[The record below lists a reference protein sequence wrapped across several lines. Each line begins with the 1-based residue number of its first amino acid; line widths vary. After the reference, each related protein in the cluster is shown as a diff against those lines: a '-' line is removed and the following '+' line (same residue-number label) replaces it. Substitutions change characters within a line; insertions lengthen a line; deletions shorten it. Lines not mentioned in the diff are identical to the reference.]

1 MNKIFITISIITFS
15 IYTLNAQQVHI
26 LDVYIK
32 QGLENNLALQQKNLN
47 LEKSLLAL
55 KEANGLFYPAITLNA
70 QYTLANGGRSTNL
83 PIGDL
88 LNPVYSSLNQVLQN
102 MGQPGNFPQIDNQKI
117 QFLPNDYHDS
127 KLRVTMPLVN
137 AEIYY
142 NRKYKKEMITYTQAE
157 TNVYKRELVKEIK
170 TAYMRYLQSI
180 KVVEAYNSAS
190 GLVKE
195 ALRVNEK
202 LVKNQMAGNDK
213 VLRMKA
219 ELSQVEAQ
227 QTKAENDKS
236 TAASYFNF
244 LINQPLQSPVL
255 IDSLLLNNQELVNAQ
270 PVYKDI
276 QKREELTQMHSASA
290 ATRINL
296 NLKQAYWIPTISNVT
311 DLGYQGYQYKF
322 NSEQRYMMN
331 VIDLKWNIFDGFQ
344 NRRKIS
350 QAKLDLQTMD
360 KKMVETEQQLALQ
373 LQLAQN
379 NLESSVK
386 AETANQSSLESSKE
400 YYKLVS
406 RQYTEGQKSML
417 DLLDARNQFTNSQ
430 ISFTVSHFETLV
442 RQAELE
448 RATAEYPLP

>member
-1 MNKIFITISIITFS
+1 
-15 IYTLNAQQVHI
+15 
-26 LDVYIK
+26 
-32 QGLENNLALQQKNLN
+32 
-47 LEKSLLAL
+47 
-55 KEANGLFYPAITLNA
+55 
-70 QYTLANGGRSTNL
+70 
-83 PIGDL
+83 L
-88 LNPVYSSLNQVLQN
+88 LNPVYSSLNQILQN

-360 KKMVETEQQLALQ
+360 KKMIETEQQLALQ

>member
-1 MNKIFITISIITFS
+1 MNRIFITISVITIF
-15 IYTLNAQQVHI
+15 TFNAKAQQGSV
-26 LDVYIK
+26 LDFYIK
-32 QGLENNLALQQKNLN
+32 QGLENNLALQQKKLN
-47 LEKSLLAL
+47 LEKSLIAL
-55 KEANGLFYPAITLNA
+55 KEANGLFYPAVSLNA
-70 QYTLANGGRSTNL
+70 QYTLASGGRSTNL
-83 PIGDL
+83 PIGDI
-88 LNPVYSSLNQVLQN
+88 LNPVYSSLNQILQN

-127 KLRVTMPLVN
+127 KFRVTLPLIN

-142 NRKYKKEMITYTQAE
+142 NRKYKKEMITYAQAE

-170 TAYMRYLQSI
+170 TAYLRYLQSV
-180 KVVEAYNSAS
+180 KVVEAYSSAS
-190 GLVKE
+190 DLVKE

-227 QTKAENDKS
+227 QTKADNDKS

-244 LINQPLQSPVL
+244 LINQPLQSLVL
-255 IDSLLLNNQELVNAQ
+255 IDSLLLNNQEPINPQ
-270 PVYKDI
+270 PVAQGF
-276 QKREELTQMHSASA
+276 QKREELAQMQSARA
-290 ATRINL
+290 AIRINL
-296 NLKQAYWIPTISNVT
+296 NLKQAYWIPSISNVT

-322 NSEQRYMMN
+322 NSEQRYAMN

-350 QAKLDLQTMD
+350 QAKLDLQSMD
-360 KKMVETEQQLALQ
+360 KKMTETEQQLALQ

-379 NLESSVK
+379 NLETSVK
-386 AETANQSSLESSKE
+386 AESANQSSLISSKE
-400 YYKLVS
+400 YYKLIN
-406 RQYTEGQKSML
+406 RQYAEGQKSML
-417 DLLDARNQFTNSQ
+417 DLLDARNQLTNSQ
-430 ISFTVSHFETLV
+430 INFTVSHFETMV

-448 RATAEYPLP
+448 RATAGYELP